1 MKIFIPIIPLV
12 KVISINKVLLNPIF
26 IFLVFSS
33 ILSPLLSRIYHSSAI
48 GLLTSSLIISI
59 VFLGSIFSNRLPI
72 KKFSKYC
79 SFVIGLIFLILLHG
93 LILSTILGYELHS
106 SRLFLSSIIALLVFI
121 AAYIFIIFFSK
132 TTNNKMILIMNWF
145 WVITILLSATV
156 FIRFSLYSPFNTFE
170 GGSNSLI
177 DSLSVFSEP
186 SHFFITFAPIYLYK
200 VITSKGYYCLLL
212 IILGFGYAYLLAS
225 LTMNIIVSSA
235 ILFEIFS
242 LLFYGKFK
250 KYQVFY
256 KIIIVIGLLFI
267 GINFLSI
274 SSIYNQLVM
283 TGLNSNNNSILTI
296 LADWHEA
303 YLNTIKTSGFGIG
316 FQQLGFV
323 GERSFIK
330 DIIYETSG
338 AFKWDIKLESF
349 IIAPKLI
356 SEFGFFSLLFFILY
370 IITFIKNLWY
380 VLKSCTL
387 PSHKINHKSVLMA
400 CFILSF
406 SINLFVRGTGYFTP
420 STFFLIC
427 AGAYFYYPIKGHK
440 LSK

>member
-1 MKIFIPIIPLV
+1 
-12 KVISINKVLLNPIF
+12 
-26 IFLVFSS
+26 
-33 ILSPLLSRIYHSSAI
+33 
-48 GLLTSSLIISI
+48 
-59 VFLGSIFSNRLPI
+59 
-72 KKFSKYC
+72 
-79 SFVIGLIFLILLHG
+79 
-93 LILSTILGYELHS
+93 
-106 SRLFLSSIIALLVFI
+106 
-121 AAYIFIIFFSK
+121 
-132 TTNNKMILIMNWF
+132 MNWF

-186 SHFFITFAPIYLYK
+186 SHFFITFGPIYLYK

-256 KIIIVIGLLFI
+256 KIIIVIVIGLLFI

-283 TGLNSNNNSILTI
+283 TVLNSNNNSILTI